1 MSCTIRYKWQVLW
14 FQIQAP
20 LRTRQHARW
29 LLISEGVIK
38 AVAVMIN
45 MRSFLFFLTIYVLEG
60 INLSVYNMGL
70 ICAADLLHQLVA
82 HFASL
87 SCGSATQLAIATLSQ
102 ARAFLQRP
110 FTNFTTHKSNLTV
123 RVGNLLCLVSIICAK
138 DRFEL
143 LSTQNWSFIFNRRR
157 VTNNI

>member
-1 MSCTIRYKWQVLW
+1 
-14 FQIQAP
+14 
-20 LRTRQHARW
+20 
-29 LLISEGVIK
+29 
-38 AVAVMIN
+38 MIN

-102 ARAFLQRP
+102 ARAFSSASFYEFHNPQEQLDSSCWKP
-110 FTNFTTHKSNLTV
+110 SVFGEYNLCQ
-123 RVGNLLCLVSIICAK
+123 G
-138 DRFEL
+138 
-143 LSTQNWSFIFNRRR
+143 
-157 VTNNI
+157 